1 MAPTYLELSKVYQDQ
16 VLALIEQSQKLA
28 VQNAQAWAKA
38 AQPYAKDVPAPE
50 GVDVPA
56 PKELID
62 NAFGFAAKL
71 VEAQHSYWSA
81 VAGAVAPGLPKA
93 KAPASR

>member
-38 AQPYAKDVPAPE
+38 ARPYAKDVPAPE
-50 GVDVPA
+50 GVDFPA
-56 PKELID
+56 PKELVD

-81 VAGAVAPGLPKA
+81 VAGAVEPGLPKA
-93 KAPASR
+93 KAPTTR